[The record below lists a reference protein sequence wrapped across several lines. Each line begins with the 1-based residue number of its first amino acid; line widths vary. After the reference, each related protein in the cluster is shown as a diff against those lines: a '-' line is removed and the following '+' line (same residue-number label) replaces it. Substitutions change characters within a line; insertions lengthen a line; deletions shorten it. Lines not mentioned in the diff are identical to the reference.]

1 MSTVHNVSVAN
12 GTHLTSLSDSGSSS
26 KSRDLTSQIGRISD
40 STAAVAKSLNEQKLH
55 ASEAIDK
62 VRHKLEEAIEAIHS
76 TSRLSDTNLSF
87 VVDQISDRVLVSVVD
102 KKTGESV
109 RQVPADAILR
119 VAHNLE
125 ALKGVLFDDI
135 Y

>member
-1 MSTVHNVSVAN
+1 MSTVHNISIEN
-12 GTHLTSLSDSGSSS
+12 GTHSTSLSDSGSSS
-26 KSRDLTSQIGRISD
+26 KATNLARRIESISD

-55 ASEAIDK
+55 ASAAIDE
-62 VRHKLEEAIEAIHS
+62 VRHKLEEAIDTIHS

-102 KKTGESV
+102 KNTGESV
-109 RQVPADAILR
+109 RQVPAEAILR

>member
-1 MSTVHNVSVAN
+1 MSTVHNTSLAN
-12 GTHLTSLSDSGSSS
+12 GANPTSLSDSGSSG
-26 KSRDLTSQIGRISD
+26 KTTDPTRRIDSISV
-40 STAAVAKSLNEQKLH
+40 STAAVAKGLTEQKLH

-62 VRHKLEEAIEAIHS
+62 VRHKLEEAIETLHS

-102 KKTGESV
+102 KNTGESV
-109 RQVPADAILR
+109 RQVPAEAILR